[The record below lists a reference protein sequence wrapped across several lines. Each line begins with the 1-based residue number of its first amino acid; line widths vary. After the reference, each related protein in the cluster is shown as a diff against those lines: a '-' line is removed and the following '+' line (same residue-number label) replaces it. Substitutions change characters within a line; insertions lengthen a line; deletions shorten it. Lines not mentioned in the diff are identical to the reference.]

1 MAPPP
6 AGLRVLGLDP
16 GSRVTGWGVVQGR
29 GRAGRLELVGA
40 GVIRAPAN
48 QELAPRLSAIYDGI
62 LEVIARYQP
71 GEMSVEGVFSAVN
84 VRTAIVLGQ
93 ARGVAV
99 LAGARAG
106 LTVYEYPPASVKKA
120 LVGAGRAGKEQV
132 RAMVGSLL
140 VGARTANMPLDASDA
155 CALAICHLHSRELR
169 RKGMK

>member
-1 MAPPP
+1 
-6 AGLRVLGLDP
+6 VLGLDP
-16 GSRVTGWGVVQGR
+16 GSRVTGWGVVER
-29 GRAGRLELVGA
+29 TGRAGGLTLVEA
-40 GVIRAPAN
+40 GIIRAPAGKD
-48 QELAPRLSAIYDGI
+48 LAPRLNAIYDGI
-62 LEVIARYQP
+62 LEVIARHQP

-84 VRTAIVLGQ
+84 VRTALVLGQ
-93 ARGVAV
+93 ARGVAL

-132 RAMVGSLL
+132 RAMVRSLL
-140 VGARTANMPLDASDA
+140 AGARRVEMPLDASDA